1 MIRTEGLTKRY
12 GGRVAVLDLDLDIR
26 EGELFGFL
34 GPNGAG
40 KSTTMWMLLGLVRPT
55 AGKIWLLGRPITEQ
69 FLGDRRRIGVV
80 GEHPYLYGEMETE
93 AYLRFF
99 ADLYRASRPQARI
112 DELLEW
118 LSLSGHRRSRVET
131 LSRGMRQKL
140 SLCRALLHDP
150 DLLLLDEPTAGLD
163 PTGIREVR
171 TLLQREHARG
181 KTIFLSSH
189 ILSEIERTADRI
201 GIISAGR
208 LIAQGTLAEMR
219 AVAGDAPT
227 LEVEIAEPAQGAA
240 ACVTGLPDVLEVQAN
255 GCRLSVRFT
264 DGHGSEQDRRLRI
277 SRALATVPAT
287 IVGMHWH
294 KMSLE
299 EAFVTITEANVRA
312 LAEGLDR
319 Q

>member
-12 GGRVAVLDLDLDIR
+12 AGRSVVLDLNLDVR
-26 EGELFGFL
+26 EGEVFGFL

-40 KSTTMWMLLGLVRPT
+40 KSTTIWMLLGLVRPT
-55 AGKIWLLGRPITEQ
+55 AGRIWLLGRPITEQ
-69 FLGDRRRIGVV
+69 GLGDRRRIGVM
-80 GEHPYLYGEMETE
+80 GEHPYFYGEMGTA

-99 ADLYRASRPQARI
+99 ADLYRVPRPQARI
-112 DELLEW
+112 DELVERLN
-118 LSLSGHRRSRVET
+118 LSGHRSNRVDT

-163 PTGIREVR
+163 PMGIREVR

-201 GIISAGR
+201 GILSAGR
-208 LIAQGTLAEMR
+208 LIAQGTLAQMR
-219 AVAGDAPT
+219 AVAGGAPT
-227 LEVEIAEPAQGAA
+227 LAVEIAEPAQGAA
-240 ACVTGLPDVLEVQAN
+240 ACLGGLPEVLAVQAD
-255 GCRLSVRFT
+255 GCRLSVRFKV
-264 DGHGSEQDRRLRI
+264 GHGTEQEHRLRV
-277 SRALATVPAT
+277 SRALAAVPAT
-287 IVGMHWH
+287 IVGMRWH
-294 KMSLE
+294 EMSLE
-299 EAFVTITEANVRA
+299 EAFVTISEANVRA

>member
-12 GGRVAVLDLDLDIR
+12 GERIAVSDLSLDIR
-26 EGELFGFL
+26 KGEVFGFL

-40 KSTTMWMLLGLVRPT
+40 KSTTIWMLLGLVPPT
-55 AGKIWLLGRPITEQ
+55 AGKIWLLGRLITEQ
-69 FLGDRRRIGVV
+69 SLGERRRIGVM
-80 GEHPYLYGEMETE
+80 GEHPYLYDEMETE
-93 AYLRFF
+93 AYLHFF
-99 ADLYRASRPQARI
+99 AGVHRVPRPRSRL
-112 DELLEW
+112 DELMERLN
-118 LSLSGHRRSRVET
+118 LSGHRRSRLAT

-140 SLCRALLHDP
+140 SLSRALLHDP

-163 PTGIREVR
+163 PAGIREVR
-171 TLLQREHARG
+171 ALLQIEHARG

-201 GIISAGR
+201 GIISAGQ
-208 LIAQGTLAEMR
+208 LLAQGNLAQVRTL
-219 AVAGDAPT
+219 AGDAPT
-227 LEVEIAEPAQGAA
+227 LKVEIAEPAQAA
-240 ACVTGLPDVLEVQAN
+240 AASLTVLPDVLEVQAD
-255 GCRLSVRFT
+255 GRMLSVRYKN
-264 DGHGSEQDRRLRI
+264 GHDSEQDRRLQV
-277 SRALATVPAT
+277 SRALARVPAT

-294 KMSLE
+294 EMSLE